1 MDSIFDLDHLYRT
14 YFKMALPSVFGLM
27 VSVVYNL
34 ADTFFIAQSN
44 DTALIA
50 GVSLCAP
57 VFTALMAFGNIYG
70 QGGSSLISRL
80 LGQDDREGT
89 GRVSSFCF
97 YVALTTGVVLAALM
111 MLFRVP
117 LLGILGAT
125 AETMPHAEAYYTVL
139 AIGAPA
145 TVLNFIHSNLVRCE
159 GMATQSMIGSIGGT
173 VINIILDPIL
183 ITTVGWG
190 AGGAAIATIVGYL
203 CSDLYFLWLL
213 HKKSRC
219 LSVKLSQCHV
229 TGRELQQILGV
240 GVTAALSNLMQSL
253 TVIVMNQFLLPYGND
268 KIAAMGIA
276 SKVSMIAQLVL
287 VGFSFGGIP
296 LFGYLYGAK
305 KLDVMRKLIRF
316 CLTFLVSIAAVLSL
330 ILCLNSGALMRLFV
344 QDAGMIA
351 TGAQML
357 RWQVCTAAFG
367 GVVLLLTVLFQ
378 ATGKI
383 VPSFLLSISRQGVVF
398 LLALVVCVHL
408 FQYQGVL
415 MAQAVADI
423 LSAALA
429 LGLLAA
435 SRDIIA
441 KQ

>member
-34 ADTFFIAQSN
+34 ADTFFVAQSN

-125 AETMPHAEAYYTVL
+125 AETMPHAQAYYTVL

-159 GMATQSMIGSIGGT
+159 GMA
-173 VINIILDPIL
+173 INIILDPIL

-287 VGFSFGGIP
+287 VGFS

-305 KLDVMRKLIRF
+305 KRDVMRKLIRF
-316 CLTFLVSIAAVLSL
+316 CLTFLVSIAVVLSL
-330 ILCLNSGALMRLFV
+330 ILRLNSGALMQLFV

-357 RWQVCTAAFG
+357 RWQVYTAAFG

-383 VPSFLLSISRQGVVF
+383 IPSFLLSISRQGVVF

>member
-1 MDSIFDLDHLYRT
+1 MGSIFDLDHLYRT

-125 AETMPHAEAYYTVL
+125 AETMSHAQAYYTVL

-190 AGGAAIATIVGYL
+190 ARGAAIATIVRRR
-203 CSDLYFLWLL
+203 CSTSSAVSTTIRAAISSSTA
-213 HKKSRC
+213 SRRRTFPTP
-219 LSVKLSQCHV
+219 
-229 TGRELQQILGV
+229 TG
-240 GVTAALSNLMQSL
+240 TATATTPSALSSRAI
-253 TVIVMNQFLLPYGND
+253 TSFRT
-268 KIAAMGIA
+268 
-276 SKVSMIAQLVL
+276 KV
-287 VGFSFGGIP
+287 
-296 LFGYLYGAK
+296 
-305 KLDVMRKLIRF
+305 
-316 CLTFLVSIAAVLSL
+316 C
-330 ILCLNSGALMRLFV
+330 
-344 QDAGMIA
+344 
-351 TGAQML
+351 
-357 RWQVCTAAFG
+357 
-367 GVVLLLTVLFQ
+367 
-378 ATGKI
+378 
-383 VPSFLLSISRQGVVF
+383 
-398 LLALVVCVHL
+398 
-408 FQYQGVL
+408 
-415 MAQAVADI
+415 
-423 LSAALA
+423 
-429 LGLLAA
+429 
-435 SRDIIA
+435 
-441 KQ
+441 

>member
-1 MDSIFDLDHLYRT
+1 
-14 YFKMALPSVFGLM
+14 
-27 VSVVYNL
+27 
-34 ADTFFIAQSN
+34 
-44 DTALIA
+44 
-50 GVSLCAP
+50 
-57 VFTALMAFGNIYG
+57 
-70 QGGSSLISRL
+70 
-80 LGQDDREGT
+80 
-89 GRVSSFCF
+89 
-97 YVALTTGVVLAALM
+97 
-111 MLFRVP
+111 
-117 LLGILGAT
+117 
-125 AETMPHAEAYYTVL
+125 
-139 AIGAPA
+139 
-145 TVLNFIHSNLVRCE
+145 
-159 GMATQSMIGSIGGT
+159 
-173 VINIILDPIL
+173 
-183 ITTVGWG
+183 
-190 AGGAAIATIVGYL
+190 
-203 CSDLYFLWLL
+203 
-213 HKKSRC
+213 
-219 LSVKLSQCHV
+219 
-229 TGRELQQILGV
+229 
-240 GVTAALSNLMQSL
+240 
-253 TVIVMNQFLLPYGND
+253 
-268 KIAAMGIA
+268 MGIA

-305 KLDVMRKLIRF
+305 KRDVMRKLIRF

-357 RWQVCTAAFG
+357 RWQVYTAAFG

-383 VPSFLLSISRQGVVF
+383 IPSFLLSISRQGVVF

-435 SRDIIA
+435 NRDIIA

>member
-1 MDSIFDLDHLYRT
+1 MDSILDLDHLYRT

-125 AETMPHAEAYYTVL
+125 AETMPHAQAYYTVL

-190 AGGAAIATIVGYL
+190 ARGAAIATIVGYL

-229 TGRELQQILGV
+229 TAG
-240 GVTAALSNLMQSL
+240 SCS
-253 TVIVMNQFLLPYGND
+253 
-268 KIAAMGIA
+268 
-276 SKVSMIAQLVL
+276 
-287 VGFSFGGIP
+287 
-296 LFGYLYGAK
+296 
-305 KLDVMRKLIRF
+305 RF
-316 CLTFLVSIAAVLSL
+316 WA
-330 ILCLNSGALMRLFV
+330 
-344 QDAGMIA
+344 
-351 TGAQML
+351 
-357 RWQVCTAAFG
+357 W
-367 GVVLLLTVLFQ
+367 VLLL
-378 ATGKI
+378 
-383 VPSFLLSISRQGVVF
+383 R
-398 LLALVVCVHL
+398 
-408 FQYQGVL
+408 
-415 MAQAVADI
+415 
-423 LSAALA
+423 
-429 LGLLAA
+429 
-435 SRDIIA
+435 
-441 KQ
+441 